1 MKVLVIG
8 SGGREHAVIRKL
20 AENKEITHLYC
31 APGNGGI
38 RAQAQTVDIAATD
51 VEKMVDFAKREAIDF
66 VVVTPDDP
74 LVLGMADA
82 MEAAGIPAFGP
93 SRAAARIEGS
103 KVFAKNLMK
112 KYGIPTADYAVFSD
126 PAAAL
131 DYIRRRNRFPAVIK
145 ADGLA
150 LGKGVV
156 IAQDLDEARAA
167 LHSIMEE
174 KVFGRSGS
182 QVVVEEFLTG
192 KEVSV
197 LAFTD
202 GHVVRPMVSSM
213 DHKRVYDNDEGPNT
227 GGMGTIAPSPYY
239 TPEVAERCMREIFL
253 PTIEAMNKEGCPFR
267 GCLYFGLIL
276 TADGPRV
283 IEYNC
288 RFGDPETQ
296 VVLPLLQSDLFSI
309 LRAVREERLAA
320 ADIAWRDGAAAC
332 VVLASGGYPKKYQTG
347 FPITG
352 LDADGGCAGA
362 IVYHAGTKWQD
373 GQYRTAGGR
382 VLGVTGLG
390 DTLEEAIRRAYAA
403 AEDIRFEN
411 RHYRTDIGRK

>member
-20 AENKEITHLYC
+20 AESREITRLYC

-38 RAQAQTVDIAATD
+38 RAQAQTVNIAATD
-51 VEKMVDFAKREAIDF
+51 VEKMVDFAKRETIDF

-82 MEAAGIPAFGP
+82 MEAAGIHAFGP

-103 KVFAKNLMK
+103 KVFAKNLMR
-112 KYGIPTADYAVFSD
+112 KYGIPTAQYAVFSE

-131 DYIRRRNRFPAVIK
+131 DYIRRRNCFPAVIK

-156 IAQDLDEARAA
+156 IAQDLEEARAA

-174 KVFGRSGS
+174 KIFGQSGS

-213 DHKRVYDNDEGPNT
+213 DHKRAYDNDEGPNT
-227 GGMGTIAPSPYY
+227 GGMGTIAPSP
-239 TPEVAERCMREIFL
+239 
-253 PTIEAMNKEGCPFR
+253 
-267 GCLYFGLIL
+267 
-276 TADGPRV
+276 
-283 IEYNC
+283 
-288 RFGDPETQ
+288 
-296 VVLPLLQSDLFSI
+296 
-309 LRAVREERLAA
+309 
-320 ADIAWRDGAAAC
+320 
-332 VVLASGGYPKKYQTG
+332 
-347 FPITG
+347 
-352 LDADGGCAGA
+352 
-362 IVYHAGTKWQD
+362 
-373 GQYRTAGGR
+373 
-382 VLGVTGLG
+382 
-390 DTLEEAIRRAYAA
+390 
-403 AEDIRFEN
+403 
-411 RHYRTDIGRK
+411 